1 MLVQHP
7 ISRRTVIRSMGAL
20 LALPWFESLNHAAE
34 APTKPPVRLGFLYV
48 PNGVDWRRW
57 HLEAAG
63 PIDELSPTL
72 APLAGVKDELSIFRG
87 LTLNEGRDHGDG
99 GGDHPRATS
108 SFLTAAHAFKS
119 FGKDIRVGGISI
131 DQLAAQK
138 RGGLTRLPSLELA
151 CDRPTPPGMCD
162 AGYSGVY
169 RNSISWRTATSPV
182 PSETNPRLAF
192 DRLFGERASQSAGSA
207 GRARQTMLDASVLDL
222 VLEEVKELDGRLGGA
237 DRRKLDEYLHSVRAV
252 EQQIQAAERRP
263 APPPPAGVV
272 VPDGIPPDL
281 PNYIRLMLDIVALA
295 FQTDSTRIASVML
308 AMGGSDRAF
317 PFLGLKSTHH
327 SYSHHEKKAENLDA
341 LHTIDRFYVEQFA
354 YLVAKLKSIPE
365 GDGTLLD
372 HVLLLYGSPLRDGN
386 LHDRGDL
393 PILLAGSGGGTVS
406 PGRVIR
412 YPNETPLANLF
423 LNLLDAFGL
432 DETRFSDST
441 ERLRGLTV

>member
-7 ISRRTVIRSMGAL
+7 ITRRTALRSLGSL
-20 LALPWFESLNHAAE
+20 VALPWFESLSHAA
-34 APTKPPVRLGFLYV
+34 AATKPPVRMGFVYV

-57 HLEAAG
+57 HMETAG
-63 PIDELSPTL
+63 PIGELSPTL
-72 APLAGVKDELSIFRG
+72 APLAGVKNDLLIFRG

-119 FGKDIRVGGISI
+119 FGKDIRVGGVSI
-131 DQLAAQK
+131 DQHAAQK
-138 RGGLTRLPSLELA
+138 RGDLTRLPSLELA

-169 RNSISWRTATSPV
+169 RNAISWRSATSPV
-182 PSETNPRLAF
+182 PTETNPRAAF
-192 DRLFGERASQSAGSA
+192 HRLFGDPAAQGTNRG
-207 GRARQTMLDASVLDL
+207 RQTMLDASVLDL
-222 VLEEVKELDGRLGGA
+222 VLEDAHRLESQLGGA

-252 EQQIQAAERRP
+252 EQRIQAAERLP
-263 APPPPAGVV
+263 AQPPPLGTSVPA
-272 VPDGIPPDL
+272 GIPPETPD
-281 PNYIRLMLDIVALA
+281 YIRVMLDLVALA
-295 FQTDSTRIASVML
+295 FQTDGTRIASVML

-341 LHTIDRFYVEQFA
+341 LHAIDRFYIEQFG

-365 GDGTLLD
+365 GEGTLLD
-372 HVLLLYGSPLRDGN
+372 HTLLMYGSPLRDGN

-393 PILLAGSGGGTVS
+393 PILLAGKGGGAVT
-406 PGRVIR
+406 PGRVVR
-412 YPNETPLANLF
+412 CPDETPLANLF
-423 LNLLDAFGL
+423 LNVLDAFGL
-432 DETRFSDST
+432 DEPRFSDST
-441 ERLRGLTV
+441 GRLPKLKV